1 MALPICGGHL
11 LWLNDNGSDFLL
23 KIKRKILQKLV
34 EFKVIRSIPGRMRL
48 KSKAPQNIYKEAEAY
63 DEYLKRTILLLDGIE
78 KVEFNYQIGTALI
91 QYDIEKTYESKI
103 LKWINKII
111 ELGLKNQ
118 EIIAEYSLTDM
129 EYLEKTLEQQLK
141 EEILKL

>member
-1 MALPICGGHL
+1 M
-11 LWLNDNGSDFLL
+11 F
-23 KIKRKILQKLV
+23 KITRKILKKMV
-34 EFKVIRSIPGRMRL
+34 EFKVSRSIPGRMRL
-48 KSKAPQNIYKEAEAY
+48 KSKAPENIYKEAENY
-63 DEYLKRTILLLDGIE
+63 DKYLKRAILLLDGIE

-111 ELGLKNQ
+111 EVGLKNQ
-118 EIIAEYSLTDM
+118 DIVAEYSHIDI

-141 EEILKL
+141 EEVLKL

>member
-1 MALPICGGHL
+1 M
-11 LWLNDNGSDFLL
+11 F
-23 KIKRKILQKLV
+23 KITRKILKKMV
-34 EFKVIRSIPGRMRL
+34 EFKVSRSIPGRMRL
-48 KSKAPQNIYKEAEAY
+48 KSKAPENIYKEAENY
-63 DEYLKRTILLLDGIE
+63 DRYLKRAILLLDGIE

-111 ELGLKNQ
+111 EVGLKNQ
-118 EIIAEYSLTDM
+118 DIVAEYSHIDM

-141 EEILKL
+141 EEVLKL